1 MEAHDLNPHTGR
13 GWRLVSTAT
22 GREVVLEA
30 VPGVR
35 YVDRETGEPMEVT
48 WPAAAAFAFRVAI
61 AVDGGEPAVLPVV

>member
-13 GWRLVSTAT
+13 RWRLVSTAT

-35 YVDRETGEPMEVT
+35 
-48 WPAAAAFAFRVAI
+48 
-61 AVDGGEPAVLPVV
+61 